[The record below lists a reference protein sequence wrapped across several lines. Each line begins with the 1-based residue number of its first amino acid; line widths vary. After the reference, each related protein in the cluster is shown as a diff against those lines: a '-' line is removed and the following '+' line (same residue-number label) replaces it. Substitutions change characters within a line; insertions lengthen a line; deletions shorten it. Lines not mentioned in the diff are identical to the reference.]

1 MKKFLLKSPAE
12 GLIIL
17 YLDDSDVEG
26 FKEIARATEAVQL
39 YSSSHVLLYNEN
51 GVTLHGIQDNEV
63 FQVNLQ
69 KK

>member
-51 GVTLHGIQDNEV
+51 GVTLHGI
-63 FQVNLQ
+63 
-69 KK
+69 